1 MKGMSTCTTSQ
12 SKLPDSRASYIE
24 REFHLVK
31 ELIDPIY
38 GEVKLL
44 TDVNNSND
52 IFCKTYIIDSS
63 AELEHT
69 VSLLKKRL
77 ELKHPYLFG
86 LLDYSYQ
93 RHSNWCSTSYTVKA
107 YYHYNDHSFSKE
119 LEIRKAC
126 NKSFGDEELATLL
139 FEQSEVLTYLQ
150 SSNFAHGDIR
160 PGAIFLKK
168 DDSAVSTALCERLST
183 IEIKNCQ
190 LEHIHLNRNLYMSPT
205 LFTSLI
211 SRKSKFQF
219 NQWKSDAFSF
229 GLVLLEAA
237 TLSSV
242 QGIYD
247 KRNGLIHVGAI
258 DGLLGVMERKY
269 PNSSWIVGVV
279 RKL

>member
-1 MKGMSTCTTSQ
+1 MSTCKSSP

-52 IFCKTYIIDSS
+52 IFCKTYIIDSTS
-63 AELEHT
+63 ELEHT
-69 VSLLKKRL
+69 VHLLKKRL

-93 RHSNWCSTSYTVKA
+93 KHSAWCSTSYTIKA

-126 NKSFGDEELATLL
+126 NKSFQDEELATLL

-150 SSNFAHGDIR
+150 QSNFAHGDIR

-168 DDSAVSTALCERLST
+168 DPDAVSTALCERLST
-183 IEIKNCQ
+183 TEIKNCQ
-190 LEHIHLNRNLYMSPT
+190 AEHIHLNRKLYMSPI
-205 LFTSLI
+205 LFKNLL
-211 SRKSKFQF
+211 SRKSNFIF

-237 TLSSV
+237 TLSSI

-247 KRNGLIHVGAI
+247 KRQGIMHLDALNGLLELMQG
-258 DGLLGVMERKY
+258 KY
-269 PNSSWIVGVV
+269 PNSTWITGVV